1 MDKSIKDIQS
11 IAVYCGSSEGN
22 TSAYREAAQDI
33 GQMLAEKNIEL
44 VYGGARIGLM
54 GYVSKSCIEHGGR
67 VIGVIPRFL
76 QSYEIVQDG
85 LHELI
90 LTETMHERK
99 QVMSERCD
107 AVIAL
112 PGGFGTMDEL
122 FEMLTW
128 AQLGLHRKPIG
139 LLNVGGFYTHF
150 LRFVDEMEQTGFIQT
165 KHRTLIVDDESP
177 DRLLDKI
184 LALGQS
190 EEMKKILPDQEH
202 T

>member
-1 MDKSIKDIQS
+1 MDKNIKDIQS

-22 TSAYREAAQDI
+22 TSAYREAAQAI

-76 QSYEIVQDG
+76 QSYEIVQ
-85 LHELI
+85 
-90 LTETMHERK
+90 ERK

>member
-1 MDKSIKDIQS
+1 MHKKTRAIQS
-11 IAVYCGSSEGN
+11 IVVYCGSSEGN
-22 TSAYREAAQDI
+22 SLIYQQIARET
-33 GQMLAEKNIEL
+33 GRLLAEKNIEL
-44 VYGGARIGLM
+44 VYGGAKIGLM
-54 GYVSKSCIEHGGR
+54 GHVSKTCIEHGGR
-67 VIGVIPRFL
+67 VTGIIPQFL

-139 LLNVGGFYTHF
+139 LLNVGGFYTPF
-150 LRFVDEMEQTGFIQT
+150 LNFADQMLQSGFIQT
-165 KHRTLIVDDESP
+165 KHRKLIIHDESAEG
-177 DRLLDKI
+177 LLNKI
-184 LALGQS
+184 LTLGES
-190 EEMKKILPDQEH
+190 EEMKKIVPNQGKS
-202 T
+202 

>member
-1 MDKSIKDIQS
+1 
-11 IAVYCGSSEGN
+11 
-22 TSAYREAAQDI
+22 
-33 GQMLAEKNIEL
+33 MLAEKNIEL